1 MRNKILFVFCILCS
15 LTAFGQKKIALLE
28 TLNGDKTVKVE
39 GIEMNMV
46 RGELRKAICLHD
58 GFRAFT
64 RTDIDQLMKEYG
76 FQNSGMVSDEQRKQ
90 VGKMSGADYICVS
103 TLTKRNTQFYLEAY
117 LIEVTTGE
125 ISHPATQYGML
136 KDGSYA
142 NLFQLCRDLAQELIG
157 NIGGGTNVNTTYQ
170 QYGTKT
176 TSNGL
181 VYKFLEVNKSGQRAQ
196 VGDVLVGELLIRFE
210 DDTLFSNVGNPD
222 RIFQVAENSMFKG
235 DIQEGLLMLHIGDK
249 AVFNIPADSVANL
262 MQSGQMPPKY
272 EQGKG
277 QFFYYE
283 ISLMDIVTKD
293 ELAREQVNYVE
304 EMEQRKNSESTVLAQ
319 YITDNNITT
328 MPTES
333 GLYVIV
339 KRKGYGP
346 KVDIGKTVSVNYTG
360 RLLDGT
366 LFDTSREADARK
378 AGEYIEGRAYEPLTY
393 VVGEQPMIKGWD
405 EGVMSQSE
413 GTILQLIIP
422 SALGYGSRGA
432 GKNIPPYSPLVFDI
446 EIITVDTD
454 AEVAE

>member
-1 MRNKILFVFCILCS
+1 MRKKILFVFCILCS
-15 LTAFGQKKIALLE
+15 VTAFGQKKIALLE

-46 RGELRKAICLHD
+46 RGELRKAICIHD

-64 RTDIDQLMKEYG
+64 RTDIDQLMEEYG

-103 TLTKRNTQFYLEAY
+103 RLTKRDTQFYLEAY
-117 LIEVTTGE
+117 LIEMTTGE
-125 ISHPATQYGML
+125 ISNPATQYGIL
-136 KDGSYA
+136 KNGTYA
-142 NLFQLCRDLAQELIG
+142 NLFQLCRNLAQELIG

-181 VYKFLEVNKSGQRAQ
+181 TYKFLEVNNKGQRVQ
-196 VGDVLVGELLIRFE
+196 VGDLLVGELLIRFE
-210 DDTLFSNVGNPD
+210 NDTLFSNVGTPD

-262 MQSGQMPPKY
+262 IQPGQMPPKY

-283 ISLMDIVTKD
+283 IALMDIVTKD
-293 ELAREQVNYVE
+293 ELAQEQANYIE
-304 EMEQRKNSESTVLAQ
+304 EMKQRKENEPAILAQ
-319 YITDNNITT
+319 YIADNNITT
-328 MPTES
+328 KPTNS

-339 KRKGYGP
+339 KKKGDGP
-346 KVDIGKTVSVNYTG
+346 KVATGKKVSVNYTG

-366 LFDTSREADARK
+366 LFDTSREADAKK
-378 AGEYIEGRAYEPLTY
+378 AGKYMQGRTYEPITY
-393 VVGEQPMIKGWD
+393 IVGEQQMIKGWE
-405 EGVMSQSE
+405 EGVMGQPE
-413 GTILQLIIP
+413 GSILQLIVP
-422 SALGYGSRGA
+422 SALGYDSRGA
-432 GKNIPPYSPLVFDI
+432 GKDIPPYSPLVFDI
-446 EIITVDTD
+446 EILSVR
-454 AEVAE
+454 